1 MTWSRVSRL
10 EAQLKEKVAI
20 VVLERL
26 GDPRLGFITITGVR
40 LSEDKKLCRVF
51 YTVLGT
57 EKQAKLTAKALA
69 DAAPHIQEKIAP
81 TLRSR
86 SVPKLMFVYDES
98 VEKESRM
105 NTLLDKLASER
116 PPEPVDDPD
125 ADADADSE
133 ATPADDEPR
142 G

>member
-1 MTWSRVSRL
+1 MSWSRVSRL

-57 EKQAKLTAKALA
+57 EKQAKLTAKALG

-86 SVPKLMFVYDES
+86 SVPKLRFVYDET

-105 NTLLDKLASER
+105 NTLLDKLAAER
-116 PPEPVDDPD
+116 PPEPDPEVD
-125 ADADADSE
+125 ADADTDPETA
-133 ATPADDEPR
+133 PADDTPT